1 MGYYK
6 FKESDAWEF
15 ARASGIQNKQKGDE
29 LQFLYCP
36 YCNGGKN
43 RDKGTFSINL
53 ISGQFKCLRSS
64 CSVSGN
70 MLTLAAEFSWF
81 SLGNDVDA
89 YSRPEG
95 NSGTGSLRR
104 CRQ

>member
-36 YCNGGKN
+36 YCNG
-43 RDKGTFSINL
+43 
-53 ISGQFKCLRSS
+53 
-64 CSVSGN
+64 
-70 MLTLAAEFSWF
+70 
-81 SLGNDVDA
+81 
-89 YSRPEG
+89 
-95 NSGTGSLRR
+95 
-104 CRQ
+104 